1 MGVFLIPLM
10 CAKYLSSCAK
20 VSHALCYRE
29 NNNGGSEHK
38 PSGAGGDREV
48 SFLKEVTKN
57 VHDN

>member
-1 MGVFLIPLM
+1 M

-20 VSHALCYRE
+20 ACHALCFRE